1 MSINEN
7 IETYRQLADKVKL
20 SKVLDLLKMSPHAG
34 QKPLVDDL
42 DDPEHPYCNF
52 CLVLGRR
59 VGKTTIA
66 STVALRELLIPFS
79 STVLITPQ
87 YRNAQILF
95 TSVLEHITKLKLPIR
110 AQNKNQFTIT
120 LENGSRFA
128 AATQSNIES
137 ILGSSISL
145 VVYDESQSIPD
156 ILNIHNQIILPTQL
170 DYGTRANG
178 TLYSKAIFLGTPRN
192 TGTPFHVLY
201 MKSESQAGW
210 VSYNAPSSTNPLL
223 PKEYIEEQRNL
234 MPDITFRNELLAEFT
249 STGASVFFA
258 FNPEVNL
265 YNPEELQFDSS
276 SQYILGLDWGYR
288 DSTAAILV
296 YVTNNGDYYV
306 ADMYQK
312 EATSTKDHVAS
323 FIAMEKRN
331 KGMLIDRFGDP
342 SNPQLMLDLRVSY
355 DYDVSKA
362 SNKVASGVGILNE
375 LFQEQGYNKKPK
387 LFINSKLKELIRQLR
402 IIEYKGTAITGS
414 NDPFKADIESG
425 THFDAVHAL
434 RYAVYSHHR
443 QSMAG
448 IAVC

>member
-1 MSINEN
+1 MSVNEN
-7 IETYRQLADKVKL
+7 IEIYRKMSDKVKL
-20 SKVLDLLKMSPHAG
+20 SKVLDLLKITPHAG
-34 QKPLVDDL
+34 QKPLVDDI
-42 DDPEHPYCNF
+42 DNPEHLYSNF

-66 STVALRELLIPFS
+66 STVALRELLIPNS

-87 YRNAQILF
+87 YRNAQVLF
-95 TSVLEHITKLKLPIR
+95 TSVLEYVTKLKLPIKV
-110 AQNKNQFTIT
+110 QNRNQFTIT
-120 LENGSRFA
+120 LENGARFA

-170 DYGTRANG
+170 DYGTRDNG

-192 TGTPFHVLY
+192 TGTPFHMLY
-201 MKSESQAGW
+201 MKAEHHPGW

-258 FNPEVNL
+258 FDPTVNL
-265 YNPEELQFDSS
+265 YDPLLLQFDAS
-276 SQYILGLDWGYR
+276 SQYIIGLDWGYR
-288 DSTAAILV
+288 DSTAAVLV
-296 YVTNNGDYYV
+296 YVTSTGDYYV

-323 FIAMEKRN
+323 FLLMESRN
-331 KGMLIDRFGDP
+331 KGVLIDRFGDP

-355 DYDVSKA
+355 NYDVSKA
-362 SNKVASGVGILNE
+362 NNKVAPGIGVLNE

-387 LFINSKLKELIRQLR
+387 LYINKDLKELIRQLR
-402 IIEYKGTAITGS
+402 VIEYKSTAITGAT
-414 NDPFKADIESG
+414 DPFKTDIESG

-434 RYAVYSHHR
+434 RYAIYSHFR
-443 QSMAG
+443 REQAG
-448 IAVC
+448 VVIV